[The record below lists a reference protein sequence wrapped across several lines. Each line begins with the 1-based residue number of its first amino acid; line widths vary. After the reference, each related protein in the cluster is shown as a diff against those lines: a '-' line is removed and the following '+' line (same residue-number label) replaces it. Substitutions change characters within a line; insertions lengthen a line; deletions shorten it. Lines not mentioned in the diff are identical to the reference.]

1 MSMSMNKV
9 INILLVEDDQLDILD
24 IKRTMDKMNILHR
37 MQVARNGEEALT
49 YLEGDVARR
58 EQPVPDVVLLDINM
72 PKMNGLEFLST
83 IRKNDFWKDL
93 KVFIV
98 TTSEEKVDKEAASKL
113 GVSGYIV
120 KPLKFNNPSSMDA
133 FHLMIDLMNIKNR
146 I

>member
-1 MSMSMNKV
+1 MNKV
-9 INILLVEDDQLDILD
+9 VNILLVEDDQLDILD

-37 MQVARNGEEALT
+37 MQVARNGEEALA
-49 YLEGDVARR
+49 YLNDEVLQKNLTA
-58 EQPVPDVVLLDINM
+58 PDVVLLDINM

-83 IRKNDFWKDL
+83 IRKNEQWKDL

-98 TTSEEKVDKEAASKL
+98 TTSEEKVDKEAAAGL